1 MQQSPYAPNIF
12 ADGSPYLEGVLGL
25 SWFPSQ
31 QAKTYAAN
39 YEAEILYALRVLY
52 SKFSSARVITE
63 IAKNPKHKIIIRPRS
78 IKPGPDEDL
87 ESAMFNS
94 TTTPVNARD
103 GLSKDLP
110 APDDDEDV
118 YTTKKTGNGT
128 GTDVVITTNPSMFSD
143 YGKAS
148 PAYLGTSDDN
158 LLHELVHGLSQVS
171 GHNAATAG
179 GPAGY
184 QNLEEFTAVV
194 VSNVYRSEKQ
204 GNSAFLRLNYASTGM
219 LPMPLRSSS
228 AFYQKYKSWM
238 DQLFR
243 NLPGLSRELSAG
255 AGIAHN
261 PFIFCPK

>member
-12 ADGSPYLEGVLGL
+12 ADGSLYLEGALGL

-31 QAKTYAAN
+31 QAKTNAAN
-39 YEAEILYALRVLY
+39 YEAEVLYALRVLY

-63 IAKNPKHKIIIRPRS
+63 IAKNSRRKIIIRPRNV
-78 IKPGPDEDL
+78 KPGPDEDL
-87 ESAMFNS
+87 ESATYNS
-94 TTTPVNARD
+94 TTTPTNPRD
-103 GLSKDLP
+103 GLSKGLP

-118 YTTKKTGNGT
+118 FTTKKTGNGT
-128 GTDVVITTNPSMFSD
+128 GTDVVITTNPSVFSD

-148 PAYLGTSDDN
+148 PAYLGTSEDN

-171 GHNAATAG
+171 GRNAATAG

-204 GNSAFLRLNYASTGM
+204 GNSAFLRMNYSSTAM
-219 LPMPLRSSS
+219 LPMNLRGST
-228 AFYQKYKSWM
+228 AFYQKYKAWM

-255 AGIAHN
+255 AGILHN
-261 PFIFCPK
+261 PFIHYPK

>member
-12 ADGSPYLEGVLGL
+12 ADGSPYLEGALGL

-39 YEAEILYALRVLY
+39 YEAEILYALRILY

-63 IAKNPKHKIIIRPRS
+63 IAKNPKHKIVIRPRS
-78 IKPGPDEDL
+78 IKPGPDEDA
-87 ESAMFNS
+87 ESANFNS
-94 TTTPVNARD
+94 TTTPANPRD
-103 GLSKDLP
+103 GLSQNLP

-118 YTTKKTGNGT
+118 FTTKKTGT
-128 GTDVVITTNPSMFSD
+128 GMGSDVVITTNPSMFSD

-184 QNLEEFTAVV
+184 QNLEEFTAVII
-194 VSNVYRSEKQ
+194 SNVYRSEKQ
-204 GNSAFLRLNYASTGM
+204 GDGAFLRMNYSSTAM
-219 LPMPLRSSS
+219 LPMNLRDSG
-228 AFYQKYKSWM
+228 AFYQKYKTYM
-238 DQLFR
+238 DQLFQ
-243 NLPGLSRELSAG
+243 NLSGLSKELSAG
-255 AGIAHN
+255 TGISHN
-261 PFIFCPK
+261 PFIYYH